1 MREALA
7 ATIVTQMLLEG
18 VYFESSNIWR
28 LPFNRESV
36 RRTFRNLV
44 DSGVIAKSKPRGK
57 YLLTEGY
64 MRRMKKDI
72 VARRT
77 HGVLVQCPDFAV
89 FEACGLEDW
98 TVEEL
103 DIYTGRLRKR
113 WLAVRGA
120 STHPVG

>member
-1 MREALA
+1 MREVLA
-7 ATIVTQMLLEG
+7 ATIVTEMLLEG
-18 VYFESSNIWR
+18 VYFESRNIWR

-64 MRRMKKDI
+64 MGSMKKDI
-72 VARRT
+72 VARRP
-77 HGVLVQCPDFAV
+77 HGVFVQCPDFAV

-98 TVEEL
+98 TVEEFE
-103 DIYTGRLRKR
+103 IYTGRLRKR
-113 WLAVRGA
+113 WLAVKGA
-120 STHPVG
+120 STNLLD